1 MAIEDILRA
10 LDEQADGDCRDLVE
24 NAKVQ
29 AKTIMDEAKAEAGR
43 IRDARV
49 AATEAQVRSRATQI
63 VNAAKLERRRRI
75 AAAQDVGIGQVYASA
90 GAALSA
96 TRGTPA
102 YEPLFRALAEEA
114 AAHAVGDV
122 VVQVAPGDEA
132 LATKVANDLGLN
144 AKVEAAADILGG
156 LTVISG
162 GGRIYRRNTFDDR
175 LTKVRKFV
183 RSDIAEI
190 LFA

>member
-24 NAKVQ
+24 SAKVQ
-29 AKTIMDEAKAEAGR
+29 AKTVMDEAKAEASR

-49 AATEAQVRSRATQI
+49 MATEAQVRSRATQI

-75 AAAQDVGIGQVYASA
+75 AAAQDAGISQVYAAA
-90 GAALSA
+90 GAALGA
-96 TRGTPA
+96 TRGTAA
-102 YEPLFRALAEEA
+102 YETLFRALAEEA

-122 VVQVAPGDEA
+122 VVQVAPDDAA
-132 LATKVANDLGLN
+132 LAAKVVKDLGLD
-144 AKVEAAADILGG
+144 AQVDATADILGG
-156 LTVISG
+156 LTVVSG

-190 LFA
+190 LFG